1 MQQKQKPRRV
11 NEYWAARP
19 RGRSWRDAAAPV
31 CCSLSEAGFSHE
43 HCRARTPK
51 QVGIQRII
59 QRGPDMTEQVEAWLA
74 TEQEDEQS

>member
-1 MQQKQKPRRV
+1 MQQT
-11 NEYWAARP
+11 
-19 RGRSWRDAAAPV
+19 
-31 CCSLSEAGFSHE
+31 C
-43 HCRARTPK
+43 PK

>member
-1 MQQKQKPRRV
+1 LTPERTSV
-11 NEYWAARP
+11 CFAVFPEINAANM
-19 RGRSWRDAAAPV
+19 
-31 CCSLSEAGFSHE
+31 
-43 HCRARTPK
+43 PK